1 MIKKIAKDVID
12 KLNATPSKDF
22 DGMEG
27 LDAHLTEM
35 DLDENDQSLFLHI
48 AVFFNYKDG
57 DLVKAISADCDH
69 LEVKR
74 GLQILANRSLID
86 LSTNGKRI
94 VVHNLLQQM
103 ARQAIHKQE
112 PGKRQVLVNADEI
125 CGVLENETG
134 TGVVSGISFDIS
146 RINEV
151 SIGKKAFKKMPN
163 LRFLS
168 VYKSRAD
175 GNDSDVPA
183 SIAMW
188 SRLESLSMWNNGK
201 LKAITHLPLNVL
213 CVNVSYSGIEKIPD
227 CMKALHQLQE
237 LNLLCVFHMKHTP
250 DAVLSFI
257 NNFKLSQQ
265 ARREIIIGSLFRGSA
280 LLPGREVP
288 AEFHHHRARGNSL
301 TIPHLRKTGNIL
313 TSQLLCCRIF
323 GKDDLYPTDREFY
336 IGDDVS
342 NYRAEHLFIFHSHL
356 LDDYINPANVRT
368 EIMFEFSS
376 PSSVF
381 NITECGAK
389 ICTQQ
394 TIQGSYESGSERL
407 YILHTL
413 K

>member
-1 MIKKIAKDVID
+1 
-12 KLNATPSKDF
+12 
-22 DGMEG
+22 
-27 LDAHLTEM
+27 
-35 DLDENDQSLFLHI
+35 
-48 AVFFNYKDG
+48 
-57 DLVKAISADCDH
+57 
-69 LEVKR
+69 
-74 GLQILANRSLID
+74 
-86 LSTNGKRI
+86 
-94 VVHNLLQQM
+94 
-103 ARQAIHKQE
+103 
-112 PGKRQVLVNADEI
+112 
-125 CGVLENETG
+125 
-134 TGVVSGISFDIS
+134 
-146 RINEV
+146 
-151 SIGKKAFKKMPN
+151 
-163 LRFLS
+163 
-168 VYKSRAD
+168 
-175 GNDSDVPA
+175 
-183 SIAMW
+183 
-188 SRLESLSMWNNGK
+188 MWNNGK

-237 LNLLCVFHMKHTP
+237 LNLSGCRRLASLP
-250 DAVLSFI
+250 ELPGSLNNLRADDYAVLSFI

>member
-1 MIKKIAKDVID
+1 MKRYQIAW
-12 KLNATPSKDF
+12 KLFISCRNLICLAAEDSHHCQSSLVHSTTYV
-22 DGMEG
+22 
-27 LDAHLTEM
+27 LT
-35 DLDENDQSLFLHI
+35 
-48 AVFFNYKDG
+48 
-57 DLVKAISADCDH
+57 
-69 LEVKR
+69 
-74 GLQILANRSLID
+74 
-86 LSTNGKRI
+86 I
-94 VVHNLLQQM
+94 VNH
-103 ARQAIHKQE
+103 
-112 PGKRQVLVNADEI
+112 
-125 CGVLENETG
+125 
-134 TGVVSGISFDIS
+134 
-146 RINEV
+146 
-151 SIGKKAFKKMPN
+151 
-163 LRFLS
+163 
-168 VYKSRAD
+168 
-175 GNDSDVPA
+175 
-183 SIAMW
+183 W
-188 SRLESLSMWNNGK
+188 S
-201 LKAITHLPLNVL
+201 
-213 CVNVSYSGIEKIPD
+213 
-227 CMKALHQLQE
+227 
-237 LNLLCVFHMKHTP
+237 LCVFHMKHTP

-301 TIPHLRKTGNIL
+301 TIPHLRFALWFPRTLRKTGNIL

>member
-1 MIKKIAKDVID
+1 M
-12 KLNATPSKDF
+12 
-22 DGMEG
+22 
-27 LDAHLTEM
+27 
-35 DLDENDQSLFLHI
+35 I
-48 AVFFNYKDG
+48 AV
-57 DLVKAISADCDH
+57 
-69 LEVKR
+69 E
-74 GLQILANRSLID
+74 
-86 LSTNGKRI
+86 
-94 VVHNLLQQM
+94 
-103 ARQAIHKQE
+103 
-112 PGKRQVLVNADEI
+112 
-125 CGVLENETG
+125 
-134 TGVVSGISFDIS
+134 
-146 RINEV
+146 
-151 SIGKKAFKKMPN
+151 
-163 LRFLS
+163 
-168 VYKSRAD
+168 
-175 GNDSDVPA
+175 DVPA

-237 LNLLCVFHMKHTP
+237 LNLSGCRRLASLPELP

-301 TIPHLRKTGNIL
+301 TIPHL
-313 TSQLLCCRIF
+313 
-323 GKDDLYPTDREFY
+323 REFY